1 MEKLRCLYYFAE
13 NLKKERE
20 TFDEYYYSMMRF
32 LNPMLK
38 NPSYDI
44 LLKRNGELY
53 YNDQKLVNQVLSY
66 SVIPTGNVGY
76 QMLYFIFEN
85 GKVGCANIE
94 ESSSLGTDITI
105 TMDLGYSDIVN
116 IVGGVMGS
124 ENAPGTH
131 GPIFIDIH
139 GNMFHE

>member
-1 MEKLRCLYYFAE
+1 MRCLYYFAE

-38 NPSYDI
+38 NPFNDI
-44 LLKRNGELY
+44 ILKSNGERDS
-53 YNDQKLVNQVLSY
+53 NTCESDFKLFCGTNREG
-66 SVIPTGNVGY
+66 I
-76 QMLYFIFEN
+76 FID
-85 GKVGCANIE
+85 GKVGCVNIE

-105 TMDLGYSDIVN
+105 TTDLGYSDIVN

-139 GNMFHE
+139 GNRFHE